1 MKNKKLF
8 LPTIILAV
16 AIVLTMIS
24 AVVAGIALKPK
35 VTEGEFP
42 FSITYELDGET
53 VTIKDVYKVQ
63 YEKLG
68 GYKTRM
74 YSGEIGNRGK
84 DNTIY
89 VLKKNDS
96 GRVEL
101 WTHFYPDYLMGD
113 SEYDYYDDEAF
124 EPKIYYYDAQE
135 TESHDEETLA
145 EHGVKLISFEYPEPI
160 KNSLTFSHFVFPES
174 EVIFPSIIIAFL
186 AMIGTLIFVKKD
198 KEYTR
203 KPINIITIVFNF
215 IIGLVAFPF
224 FTIIAGLLSALGDI
238 GNIMNLLQY
247 LLPALTILC
256 ITASIGLRRKLYSKS
271 ALIVQFISPAVFAL
285 IMIISYCLDL
295 M

>member
-1 MKNKKLF
+1 
-8 LPTIILAV
+8 
-16 AIVLTMIS
+16 MIS

-53 VTIKDVYKVQ
+53 VTIKDVYKVH

-68 GYKTRM
+68 GYKSRV
-74 YSGEIGNRGK
+74 YSGEIGNRGE

-89 VLKKNDS
+89 NLKKDDV

-101 WTHFYPDYLMGD
+101 WTHFHPDYLMGD

-145 EHGVKLISFEYPEPI
+145 EHGVKLISFDYPEPI
-160 KNSLTFSHFVFPES
+160 KNSLRFSHMVMPEA
-174 EVIFPSIIIAFL
+174 EVVLPSMIIAFL
-186 AMIGTLIFVKKD
+186 ALIATLIFVKKD
-198 KEYTR
+198 QDYVR
-203 KPINIITIVFNF
+203 KPINIVTIVFNF
-215 IIGLVAFPF
+215 IIGLIVLPF
-224 FTIIAGLLSALGDI
+224 FTVIAGLLNALGDV
-238 GNIMNLLQY
+238 GDVMNLITY
-247 LLPALTILC
+247 LLPALTILGL
-256 ITASIGLRRKLYSKS
+256 TASIGLRRKLYGKS
-271 ALIVQFISPAVFAL
+271 ALAVQFISAAVFAI
-285 IMIISYCLDL
+285 IMIIAYCLDL

>member
-160 KNSLTFSHFVFPES
+160 KNSLTFSHFVFPEG
-174 EVIFPSIIIAFL
+174 EVIFPSIVIAFL
-186 AMIGTLIFVKKD
+186 AWLATLIFVKKD
-198 KEYTR
+198 NEYIRR
-203 KPINIITIVFNF
+203 KPINIVTIVFNF
-215 IIGLVAFPF
+215 IVGLVQ
-224 FTIIAGLLSALGDI
+224 GCR
-238 GNIMNLLQY
+238 LQR
-247 LLPALTILC
+247 TRIRD
-256 ITASIGLRRKLYSKS
+256 SHRR
-271 ALIVQFISPAVFAL
+271 
-285 IMIISYCLDL
+285 
-295 M
+295 

>member
-135 TESHDEETLA
+135 TESHDE
-145 EHGVKLISFEYPEPI
+145 
-160 KNSLTFSHFVFPES
+160 
-174 EVIFPSIIIAFL
+174 
-186 AMIGTLIFVKKD
+186 
-198 KEYTR
+198 
-203 KPINIITIVFNF
+203 
-215 IIGLVAFPF
+215 
-224 FTIIAGLLSALGDI
+224 
-238 GNIMNLLQY
+238 
-247 LLPALTILC
+247 
-256 ITASIGLRRKLYSKS
+256 
-271 ALIVQFISPAVFAL
+271 
-285 IMIISYCLDL
+285 
-295 M
+295 